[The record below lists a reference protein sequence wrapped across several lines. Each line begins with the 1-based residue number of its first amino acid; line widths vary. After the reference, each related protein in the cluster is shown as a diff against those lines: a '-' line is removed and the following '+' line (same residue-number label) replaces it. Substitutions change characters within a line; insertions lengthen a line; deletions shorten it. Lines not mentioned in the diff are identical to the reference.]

1 MNHRAD
7 EVLSRIVPALQETFQ
22 EGLRAAVVTGSV
34 IRGDFVPFYSD
45 LDVHAFLEP
54 EMLLDEH
61 APLPHLALAFRDSI
75 GDLNPDAYGFA
86 GFQITFV
93 PVAFRSDWAPMLPVH
108 YRTLVGDPVPIFGAI
123 TAERFL
129 AHARRRLDQLPSEV
143 ATLVHTIVDKT
154 DGVLARHSRLI
165 GAYLKG
171 QIYNAAVIIS
181 NDPLRI
187 WQTTLAEVIGV
198 AGDAISREIPGFFSE
213 VKLWPERR
221 AESAYQR
228 QLVRVGLNSML
239 DLQRWW
245 ESARDASQRS

>member
-7 EVLSRIVPALQETFQ
+7 EVLSRIVPALQQTF
-22 EGLRAAVVTGSV
+22 EDGLRAAVVTGSV

-54 EMLLDEH
+54 QMLLDEH

-75 GDLNPDAYGFA
+75 GDLNPDDYGFA

-108 YRTLVGDPVPIFGAI
+108 YRTLVGDPVPIFGSI

-171 QIYNAAVIIS
+171 QTYNAAVVIS

-198 AGDAISREIPGFFSE
+198 AGDSIAREISGFFSE

-221 AESAYQR
+221 EESAYQR
-228 QLVRVGLNSML
+228 QLVRVGLNAML
-239 DLQRWW
+239 GLQRWW
-245 ESARDASQRS
+245 ESARDPSQRS

>member
-7 EVLSRIVPALQETFQ
+7 DALSRIVPVLQQTFGD
-22 EGLRAAVVTGSV
+22 GLRAAVVTGSV
-34 IRGDFVPFYSD
+34 VRGDFVPFYSD
-45 LDVHAFLEP
+45 LDVHVFLEP
-54 EMLLDEH
+54 RMLLDEH
-61 APLPHLALAFRDSI
+61 APLPHLALAFRDRI
-75 GDLNPDAYGFA
+75 GDLTPDDYGFA

-143 ATLVHTIVDKT
+143 ATLVRTIVDKT
-154 DGVLARHSRLI
+154 DVTLPRHSRLI

-171 QIYNAAVIIS
+171 QIYNAAVVIS
-181 NDPLRI
+181 NDPLRV
-187 WQTTLAEVIGV
+187 WQTGLAEVVGV
-198 AGDAISREIPGFFSE
+198 AGDSISLEIPRFFSE

-221 AESAYQR
+221 AESDYQR
-228 QLVRVGLNSML
+228 QLVRVGLSSML
-239 DLQRWW
+239 GLQRWW
-245 ESARDASQRS
+245 ESTRDASQRS